1 MGLWPSPAPDADWSL
16 CGPRSTGPSLSP
28 LLGPSRKTCSALFLV
43 SLCCRPDR
51 QADADDLDGPSLF
64 CARRIGQSHGRAQ
77 PDAREATDDSGRCHW
92 PGHAEAEALP
102 VPLGESSGETGDGST
117 RAKNPPAATFSIRH
131 RGYPYLDVD
140 GMSMAGIHLA
150 ASDIFVCPK
159 KSAKRGRVKNL
170 GGKACR
176 LFRRHQ
182 SFRSFHRR
190 VATATSVSL
199 DRQRVPVM
207 MAARDATRPN
217 ALISM

>member
-131 RGYPYLDVD
+131 RGYPYLDVN

-150 ASDIFVCPK
+150 ASDIILCALKSQPRGEESRTWEEKLVVFFVDTNLSGASTAELPQRRVCP
-159 KSAKRGRVKNL
+159 SIDSE
-170 GGKACR
+170 CR
-176 LFRRHQ
+176 
-182 SFRSFHRR
+182 S
-190 VATATSVSL
+190 
-199 DRQRVPVM
+199 
-207 MAARDATRPN
+207 
-217 ALISM
+217 